1 MKHVNRTITIL
12 VFIFLYIPMI
22 VLAVA
27 SFNTG
32 TDIASFKGFTL
43 RQYANLFRDGTLLTL
58 LRNSVIIA
66 LLATLISTIV
76 GTMAAVGI
84 HGMKGRL
91 RSAVMTMTNIPM
103 TNPDIVTGV
112 ALALLFAFAGTVLKT
127 NSVLGFWTLLIA
139 HITFNLPYVILNVM
153 PKLQQMDKDLVE
165 AALDLGCTPMQAFT
179 KVVIHEIMPGII
191 SGALMAFTMSHF
203 LFRQF
208 FFFFYGDVRDLQ
220 LHEKAHPAEDLCTL
234 YAHVHRDP
242 GPDGRH
248 EPAAGEVREKPPAAE
263 EGPRMK
269 KRVFSL
275 LLALTLLLC
284 ALPLPVHAAAN
295 EITVYNWGQYI
306 SDGTDESL
314 DVIQAFEEETGIKV
328 NYLTFDSNE
337 SMYTKLKTGG
347 TTFDV
352 IIPSD
357 YMIAKLISEDMLEPL
372 DFANIPNYEY
382 IDEAFRD
389 QAYDPQNA
397 YSVPYTWGT
406 VGLIYNKNYVSEEDA
421 QSWSCLWN
429 SKYQGKLLMFDNPR
443 DAFAIAE
450 SMLGYSFNTE
460 DEQEFKNCA
469 DLLATQSPVLQGYV
483 MDQIFDR
490 MERGEA
496 WAAPYYAGDY
506 LTMVEENP
514 DLGFSHPKEGF
525 NIFIDAMCIPKG
537 CQNKAGAEA
546 FINFLCR
553 PDISAANLDYIG
565 YSTPETAAKE
575 YLDEEVISSP
585 VSYPDD
591 ETLARSESFAE
602 LGVEATQ
609 TMNDLWLSVKTS
621 TANTTTYLILTL
633 VAIAAVAA
641 FFIISGI
648 VKRRKKAR
656 RCRKWKQA

>member
-1 MKHVNRTITIL
+1 MKKR
-12 VFIFLYIPMI
+12 
-22 VLAVA
+22 
-27 SFNTG
+27 
-32 TDIASFKGFTL
+32 IAS
-43 RQYANLFRDGTLLTL
+43 LLL
-58 LRNSVIIA
+58 IA
-66 LLATLISTIV
+66 LLL
-76 GTMAAVGI
+76 
-84 HGMKGRL
+84 
-91 RSAVMTMTNIPM
+91 
-103 TNPDIVTGV
+103 V
-112 ALALLFAFAGTVLKT
+112 AM
-127 NSVLGFWTLLIA
+127 
-139 HITFNLPYVILNVM
+139 LPTTA
-153 PKLQQMDKDLVE
+153 Q
-165 AALDLGCTPMQAFT
+165 
-179 KVVIHEIMPGII
+179 
-191 SGALMAFTMSHF
+191 
-203 LFRQF
+203 
-208 FFFFYGDVRDLQ
+208 
-220 LHEKAHPAEDLCTL
+220 
-234 YAHVHRDP
+234 
-242 GPDGRH
+242 
-248 EPAAGEVREKPPAAE
+248 
-263 EGPRMK
+263 
-269 KRVFSL
+269 
-275 LLALTLLLC
+275 
-284 ALPLPVHAAAN
+284 AAAN

-306 SDGTDESL
+306 SDGTDDCL
-314 DVIQAFEEETGIKV
+314 DVIAAFEEETGIKV

-382 IDEAFRD
+382 IDEAFRN
-389 QAYDPQNA
+389 QAYDPENT

-406 VGLIYNKNYVSEEDA
+406 VGLIYNKNYVSDEDA
-421 QSWSCLWN
+421 ESWSCLWN

-575 YLDEEVISSP
+575 YLDEEVIWDLKAQGAAINVWGVGTRMITSMDNPALGGVYKLSAEEVNGKFEPRIKISENPAKITNPGVKRLYRFYDRLSGKALADLIALEGEDFSSGEP
-585 VSYPDD
+585 LEIFDPENTWKKMTLCDYEVRPLLTPIFENGRLVYTLP
-591 ETLARSESFAE
+591 TLAEISAYAKHEMDTFWDEYKRLHSPHRYKVDLSKPLYE
-602 LGVEATQ
+602 L
-609 TMNDLWLSVKTS
+609 
-621 TANTTTYLILTL
+621 
-633 VAIAAVAA
+633 
-641 FFIISGI
+641 
-648 VKRRKKAR
+648 KRGMLEER
-656 RCRKWKQA
+656 RGKV

>member
-1 MKHVNRTITIL
+1 
-12 VFIFLYIPMI
+12 
-22 VLAVA
+22 
-27 SFNTG
+27 
-32 TDIASFKGFTL
+32 
-43 RQYANLFRDGTLLTL
+43 
-58 LRNSVIIA
+58 
-66 LLATLISTIV
+66 
-76 GTMAAVGI
+76 
-84 HGMKGRL
+84 
-91 RSAVMTMTNIPM
+91 
-103 TNPDIVTGV
+103 
-112 ALALLFAFAGTVLKT
+112 
-127 NSVLGFWTLLIA
+127 
-139 HITFNLPYVILNVM
+139 
-153 PKLQQMDKDLVE
+153 
-165 AALDLGCTPMQAFT
+165 
-179 KVVIHEIMPGII
+179 
-191 SGALMAFTMSHF
+191 
-203 LFRQF
+203 
-208 FFFFYGDVRDLQ
+208 
-220 LHEKAHPAEDLCTL
+220 
-234 YAHVHRDP
+234 
-242 GPDGRH
+242 
-248 EPAAGEVREKPPAAE
+248 
-263 EGPRMK
+263 MK
-269 KRVFSL
+269 KRFFSV
-275 LLALTLLLC
+275 LLALVLLLC
-284 ALPLPVHAAAN
+284 AAPLPVHAAAN

-306 SDGTDESL
+306 SDGTDDGL
-314 DVIQAFEEETGIKV
+314 DVIKAFEEETGIKV

-372 DFANIPNYEY
+372 DFANIPNYGY
-382 IDEAFRD
+382 IDEAFRN
-389 QAYDPQNA
+389 QAYDPENT

-406 VGLIYNKNYVSEEDA
+406 VGLIYNKNYVSDEDA
-421 QSWSCLWN
+421 ESWSCLWN

-460 DEQEFKNCA
+460 DEQELKNCA

-537 CQNKAGAEA
+537 CQNKEGAEA

-565 YSTPETAAKE
+565 YSTPETAAKD
-575 YLDEEVISSP
+575 YLDEEVTSSP

-609 TMNDLWLSVKTS
+609 VMNDLWLSVKTS
-621 TANTTTYLILTL
+621 TSNTTLYLILTIA
-633 VAIAAVAA
+633 AIAASDPVLRDLRHCPAPQKSTPLPQVEAGIKIILASSYAA
-641 FFIISGI
+641 GHFCCKLFFYGPVRSSTSPETVSAVMAQSLSPLERKPSVSRSPLTVLRSSVYRQLPSGSVRRRSPLTLLKLTSSGAAVQLMRASPETVSQSISLPSAGSAVREI
-648 VKRRKKAR
+648 SPLTVPKS
-656 RCRKWKQA
+656 